1 MMKPF
6 ALMLLLLGLAGCTL
20 MPAGRPQPVS
30 HHLLTLPAA
39 APQTPPARPARAVL
53 LVRETETPGAF
64 QSIRLVYSRS
74 PGTLNYYQ
82 YARWAET
89 PSRALNAQLRQRLNG
104 AGLYAAV
111 VPLGA
116 GVSADYQLN
125 TRLQAFHHDASTR
138 PGQARVSLEAE
149 LVSRSDARLVARQSF
164 LVEAPVASYDARG
177 AAVALGEA
185 SGQILDELTAWLAR
199 VQPVDAR

>member
-1 MMKPF
+1 MKHAA
-6 ALMLLLLGLAGCTL
+6 ALIALAVLAGCSL
-20 MPAGRPQPVS
+20 IPAGRPKPVS
-30 HHLLTLPAA
+30 HHLLSVPAA
-39 APQTPPARPARAVL
+39 TAPAGVPRPGAPVL

-64 QSIRLVYSRS
+64 QNVRLVYSRS

-89 PSRALNAQLRQRLNG
+89 PPRALNAVLRQRLNA
-104 AGLYAAV
+104 AGLYVAV

-125 TRLQAFHHDASTR
+125 TRLLGFQHDAVSA
-138 PGQARVSLEAE
+138 PGLARVSLEAE
-149 LVSRSDARLVARQSF
+149 LVDRRDARLVARQTF
-164 LVEAPVASYDARG
+164 QAEAPSASYDAQG
-177 AAVALGEA
+177 AAVALGQA
-185 SGQILDELTAWLAR
+185 SGKLLDEVTAWLGR